1 MKNILY
7 LLIIT
12 AFLCS
17 CMNPF
22 NSRDKYYYAN
32 KKQYYSD
39 IDMPSYSPDDT
50 ADPFNSKE
58 DWNRI
63 DYKFNGNELYNYFMK
78 ISFDVHTV
86 PIYSF
91 FIPNDGRE
99 WKKNSSSDYDEY
111 TFDASEDGNTTESP
125 IISGAIKISPM
136 TVHRYG
142 KNPLVS
148 SDGFYNSSER
158 IDRFFF
164 IRAEGNA
171 IVELDNYLIAIDTYS
186 KFIFAYAKITKYV
199 NISKNYFNSI
209 NRDVEI
215 IKLNGSIELAPI
227 LNLSDVIV
235 DIVETGSTLR
245 ENNLTVIKEII
256 DYISARLIVNKVS
269 YKFKND
275 LIKTIVKN
283 IEEVL

>member
-1 MKNILY
+1 MINIALPKGRLVNKVYTLFEKIGYENKEILEDNRKLVFENKDKNVRYLIVKPSDVGIYVEKGVADIGIVGKDILLENNHDVY
-7 LLIIT
+7 ELLDLK
-12 AFLCS
+12 FGKCKV
-17 CMNPF
+17 CMASVNG
-22 NSRDKYYYAN
+22 Y
-32 KKQYYSD
+32 
-39 IDMPSYSPDDT
+39 
-50 ADPFNSKE
+50 KE
-58 DWNRI
+58 DI
-63 DYKFNGNELYNYFMK
+63 
-78 ISFDVHTV
+78 
-86 PIYSF
+86 
-91 FIPNDGRE
+91 
-99 WKKNSSSDYDEY
+99 
-111 TFDASEDGNTTESP
+111 
-125 IISGAIKISPM
+125 
-136 TVHRYG
+136 
-142 KNPLVS
+142 
-148 SDGFYNSSER
+148 ER
-158 IDRFFF
+158 RL
-164 IRAEGNA
+164 RVA
-171 IVELDNYLIAIDTYS
+171 
-186 KFIFAYAKITKYV
+186 TKYV